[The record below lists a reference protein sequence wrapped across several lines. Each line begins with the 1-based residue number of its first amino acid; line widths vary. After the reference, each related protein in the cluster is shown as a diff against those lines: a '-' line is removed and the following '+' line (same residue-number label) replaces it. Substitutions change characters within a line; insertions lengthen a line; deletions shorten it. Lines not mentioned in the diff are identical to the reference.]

1 MKKGEE
7 KNKKAKCIAMYTYQ
21 KLSHSKYYS
30 PYESSGTSCDFLP
43 FGSIPIRA
51 FFFSLHIF
59 EIFKWKFLFA
69 YFLKLYKVLKR
80 SCLYA

>member
-7 KNKKAKCIAMYTYQ
+7 KNKKAKCIAMYTDH

-51 FFFSLHIF
+51 FFFHYIFLRFSNGNFYLHIF
-59 EIFKWKFLFA
+59 KNFIKF
-69 YFLKLYKVLKR
+69 
-80 SCLYA
+80 